1 MHSKQEISVFLK
13 RKMRFWDP
21 LGSTQEFSIQTFI
34 KVMKHPKFL
43 LFGGLTLV
51 FFFATDPSTNRP
63 YVPLWASAAIWPIAY
78 VIYMS
83 LYALA
88 LCVLSGLTKAIPRL
102 RTPTSL
108 LGFLTLFPT
117 IYFCENVLLNIMSGG
132 TYPSTLNGNYLFY
145 FLAVQVSEAVFFK
158 YIYPG
163 MDVHEADVEENADD
177 RNTEAETS
185 KHIIIGGERIP
196 LRQIHLIEARE
207 HHVHVTLS
215 DSRRR
220 LRARLGD
227 VVAQTSSEDGI
238 QTHRSWW
245 VARHAAKELG
255 EENGRPVMRLRD
267 NAHIPVARTRVSQVR
282 TWAEDHLEDGIQAKP
297 AAE

>member
-1 MHSKQEISVFLK
+1 
-13 RKMRFWDP
+13 MRFWDP
-21 LGSTQEFSIQTFI
+21 LGGEQEFSILTFF
-34 KVMKHPKFL
+34 KVMKHPRFL

-63 YVPLWASAAIWPIAY
+63 YVPLWASAAIWPMAY
-78 VIYMS
+78 VMYMS
-83 LYALA
+83 LYAVA
-88 LCVLSGLTKAIPRL
+88 LCVLSGLTKAVPRL

-117 IYFCENVLLNIMSGG
+117 VYFCETVVLDVLSGG

-145 FLAVQVSEAVFFK
+145 FLAVQVSEAVFYK
-158 YIYPG
+158 YIYPN
-163 MDVHEADVEENADD
+163 MDVHDDTADNVEDD
-177 RNTEAETS
+177 VATDTP

-196 LRQIHLIEARE
+196 LRHIHLIEARE

-227 VVAQTSSEDGI
+227 VVAQTSSEDGV

-245 VARHAAKELG
+245 VARHAAKELA
-255 EENGRPVMRLRD
+255 EEDGRPVLRLID
-267 NAHIPVARTRVSQVR
+267 NAHIPVARTRVGDVR
-282 TWAEDHLEDGIQAKP
+282 MWVDEHLADDVAVQP